1 MCISIDVLAA
11 KVPHVVKFA
20 AEGAMCHILPDT
32 WKQSADIVKVI
43 ES

>member
-1 MCISIDVLAA
+1 MCISIDLLVA
-11 KVPHVVKFA
+11 KVLHVVKFA
-20 AEGAMCHILPDT
+20 AEGAMCHITPNT